1 MSLRKLS
8 SLITLDTTISASS
21 MPSSKYK
28 RLLPVLIAAKP
39 TPKVMP
45 MKYLPSRV
53 TRSLRGG
60 RHQARRPSR
69 LGGELGLRS
78 GRVLLTP
85 EGTARAAPG
94 ATDGGTDSGRAG
106 VESPALD
113 SREEE
118 LVAMCELEWYGHS
131 PDDVPHHTF
140 RFFAAGYVTF
150 GVCGQPHAVREQRY
164 CELLNVVSDT
174 VPAAVQESAGAS
186 GLG

>member
-1 MSLRKLS
+1 
-8 SLITLDTTISASS
+8 
-21 MPSSKYK
+21 
-28 RLLPVLIAAKP
+28 
-39 TPKVMP
+39 

-78 GRVLLTP
+78 GRLLVTP
-85 EGTARAAPG
+85 EGPARTAPG
-94 ATDGGTDSGRAG
+94 GRDGGPDNGRAG

-113 SREEE
+113 SRDEE
-118 LVAMCELEWYGHS
+118 LAAMRRLERYGDS
-131 PDDVPHHTF
+131 PDDVAHHTF

-164 CELLNVVSDT
+164 CELLNVVGDT
-174 VPAAVQESAGAS
+174 VATAVQQRAPAGS
-186 GLG
+186 LR

>member
-1 MSLRKLS
+1 M
-8 SLITLDTTISASS
+8 
-21 MPSSKYK
+21 
-28 RLLPVLIAAKP
+28 AAKP

-69 LGGELGLRS
+69 VGAELGLRS
-78 GRVLLTP
+78 GRLLVTP
-85 EGTARAAPG
+85 EGIARAAPG
-94 ATDGGTDSGRAG
+94 GRDGGTDSGRAG

-118 LVAMCELEWYGHS
+118 LVPMRRLKRYGHS
-131 PDDVPHHTF
+131 PDDVAYHAF

-150 GVCGQPHAVREQRY
+150 GVRGQPNAMREQRY
-164 CELLNVVSDT
+164 CELLNVVGDT
-174 VPAAVQESAGAS
+174 VPAAVQECAAAS
-186 GLG
+186 GLGEVLGSARRGAE